1 MTYAKNILRSLLLA
15 GLVCLLPSLV
25 SASSNDGSEDKSK
38 DNKEQCDQEDKE
50 KDKKAVEAAPAEVKP
65 KAVNYAASSQKS
77 REIVPGL
84 NSKGDSSSVLSY
96 NFIFY
101 LVYKFK
107 YSESEE
113 EFSQESRTT
122 D

>member
-1 MTYAKNILRSLLLA
+1 MTCYKRILTLVFFLA
-15 GLVCLLPSLV
+15 V
-25 SASSNDGSEDKSK
+25 SMVAVANTHEGEKDKEK
-38 DNKEQCDQEDKE
+38 QQAEQCDQEK
-50 KDKKAVEAAPAEVKP
+50 KDKAAEAVPTVSKT
-65 KAVNYAASSQKS
+65 VNYSAASEKS
-77 REIVPGL
+77 RANASVAPGL
-84 NSKGDSSSVLSY
+84 KSKPDSSSVLSY

-107 YSESEE
+107 YTESEE

>member
-1 MTYAKNILRSLLLA
+1 MIYTKNIFRSLLLA
-15 GLVCLLPSLV
+15 GCICLLPSLA
-25 SASSNDGSEDKSK
+25 SASVEDGSEDKSK
-38 DNKEQCDQEDKE
+38 DNKEQCDQEDK
-50 KDKKAVEAAPAEVKP
+50 DKKAAEAAVVKEKP
-65 KAVNYAASSQKS
+65 KAVNYTASSQKS

-84 NSKGDSSSVLSY
+84 SNKADSSSVLSY

-113 EFSQESRTT
+113 GFSQESRTT

>member
-1 MTYAKNILRSLLLA
+1 MAN
-15 GLVCLLPSLV
+15 GPV
-25 SASSNDGSEDKSK
+25 DGKEKK
-38 DNKEQCDQEDKE
+38 KTEQCDQEKKE
-50 KDKKAVEAAPAEVKP
+50 KKATENLKADP
-65 KAVNYAASSQKS
+65 KAVNYGAASQKS
-77 REIVPGL
+77 RMEGEALPGL
-84 NSKGDSSSVLSY
+84 KSKADSSSVLSY

-107 YSESEE
+107 YTESEE